1 MTLGDMLAMTCF
13 IATPVVGALAA
24 GKEAGGVGIM
34 IGIGVG
40 LVAGGLASYALEK
53 WYSYSNEFEQRLES
67 LPRVVKWL
75 FHESAIIWLFSPPA
89 AGAVMKPISERIQEL
104 CDVEA

>member
-1 MTLGDMLAMTCF
+1 MTLGDMLHMCCF

-40 LVAGGLASYALEK
+40 LVAGGLASYALK
-53 WYSYSNEFEQRLES
+53 KTYSCSDELDRWIES
-67 LPRVVKWL
+67 QPKVVEALLAELVGVWL
-75 FHESAIIWLFSPPA
+75 FFLPFAAIAMTMFATAFIVHQM
-89 AGAVMKPISERIQEL
+89 AG
-104 CDVEA
+104 

>member
-13 IATPVVGALAA
+13 IGSPFVGMMA
-24 GKEAGGVGIM
+24 GIEAGGVGIM

-40 LVAGGLASYALEK
+40 LAAGGLAYYALEK
-53 WYSYSNEFEQRLES
+53 TYSCSDELDRWIES

-75 FHESAIIWLFSPPA
+75 SAEGEIVWLSFPPVTGA
-89 AGAVMKPISERIQEL
+89 LMAMFATGFIVHQMAG
-104 CDVEA
+104 

>member
-1 MTLGDMLAMTCF
+1 MTLHFMLHMCCF
-13 IATPVVGALAA
+13 IWPPVLGALAA

-53 WYSYSNEFEQRLES
+53 WYSYSDEFDRRIES
-67 LPRVVKWL
+67 LPRVVQWL
-75 FHESAIIWLFSPPA
+75 IAEGEIVWLVFPPV
-89 AGAVMKPISERIQEL
+89 AGALMAAFATAFIVHHM
-104 CDVEA
+104 AG

>member
-1 MTLGDMLAMTCF
+1 MTLHFMLHTCCF
-13 IATPVVGALAA
+13 TLPPIFGVLA

-53 WYSYSNEFEQRLES
+53 WYSYSDEFDRRIES

-75 FHESAIIWLFSPPA
+75 IAEGEIVWLFFPPV
-89 AGAVMKPISERIQEL
+89 AGALMAMFATGFIVHQM
-104 CDVEA
+104 AG